1 MILAALIALAAAQAE
16 PIKCKVGPIDQ
27 SFGGTEWQVYA
38 CDDGRSLLSVAK
50 DGNPAAPF
58 YFILAAT
65 EKGHELYGEGTGDKS
80 ASDAAYADLQKLD
93 EATIARLYAQAS
105 AAASPKP

>member
-1 MILAALIALAAAQAE
+1 MILAALLALAAQAE
-16 PIKCKVGPIDQ
+16 PIKCKVGPIDH

-38 CDDGRSLLSVAK
+38 CDDGRSLLTRAK

-65 EKGHELYGEGTGDKS
+65 EKGHELYGEGTGDKA
-80 ASDAAYADLQKLD
+80 ASDAAYADLQKLG
-93 EATIARLYAQAS
+93 EAAIAELYAQV
-105 AAASPKP
+105 AAAAPKP

>member
-1 MILAALIALAAAQAE
+1 MILAALLALAAAQAE
-16 PIKCKVGPIDQ
+16 PIKCKAGPIDQ
-27 SFGGTEWQVYA
+27 SFGGTEWLVYA
-38 CDDGRSLLSVAK
+38 CDDGRSVLTRAK

-65 EKGHELYGEGTGDKS
+65 EKGHELYGEGTGDQA

-93 EATIARLYAQAS
+93 EAAIAEIYAKAV
-105 AAASPKP
+105 AAAPKP